1 MGSGGFVPARDI
13 DVFVPPEDA
22 EELCTQLVFVFRD
35 NGPREARARARLAFL
50 IDDWGVERFR
60 AELQLRLA
68 RPLERAGRDQR
79 HAYETEHIGV
89 TPLRETGRYAIGLA
103 VPVGRLTADQLCGVA
118 DLAQEYGDGTARL
131 TPGQN
136 LVLVGVE
143 GSRLAKLFGEP
154 LLRVL
159 RHDPPPSIR
168 ATVACTGIGLCD
180 LALTDTKVDA
190 LAVARRLEPVIPLA
204 GQRPMS
210 INWSGCPAACAS
222 HHGADIGLQG
232 AKVRVGERVIE
243 VYDVSV
249 GGRVGRLP
257 RPARPLLRHVPVEQI
272 AAIVERLAL
281 AHTDGADLYEAGP
294 RIVSELE
301 PTLAARVP
309 QTGRGD

>member
-1 MGSGGFVPARDI
+1 
-13 DVFVPPEDA
+13 
-22 EELCTQLVFVFRD
+22 
-35 NGPREARARARLAFL
+35 
-50 IDDWGVERFR
+50 
-60 AELQLRLA
+60 
-68 RPLERAGRDQR
+68 
-79 HAYETEHIGV
+79 
-89 TPLRETGRYAIGLA
+89 
-103 VPVGRLTADQLCGVA
+103 
-118 DLAQEYGDGTARL
+118 
-131 TPGQN
+131 
-136 LVLVGVE
+136 
-143 GSRLAKLFGEP
+143 
-154 LLRVL
+154 
-159 RHDPPPSIR
+159 
-168 ATVACTGIGLCD
+168 
-180 LALTDTKVDA
+180 
-190 LAVARRLEPVIPLA
+190 
-204 GQRPMS
+204 MS

-309 QTGRGD
+309 QTARGD